1 MDGHFIEL
9 LNGQN
14 DSENITENNY
24 TTENSNVS
32 DMIQV
37 NMLDMKTAMRQ
48 TKNNK
53 ITMNYQ
59 LT

>member
-1 MDGHFIEL
+1 
-9 LNGQN
+9 
-14 DSENITENNY
+14 
-24 TTENSNVS
+24 
-32 DMIQV
+32 MIQV

-59 LT
+59 LTW